1 MKLNIISTPLNII
14 NTEGGKVMHA
24 MKNIDNKFLMGEAYF
39 SEINYLS
46 VRAWKMHKIMT
57 MNLIV
62 PVGNIKFVF
71 YNEMGNENEE
81 IIVGEKNYVRLTVP
95 PKIWFGF
102 MGLSKLKNLLL
113 NLSDITHDKNE
124 IMKKDITGFNYKW
137 SEL

>member
-1 MKLNIISTPLNII
+1 MKLNIISTPLDIV

-24 MKNIDNKFLMGEAYF
+24 MKNIDNKFLLGEAYF

-71 YNEMGNENEE
+71 YNEKGDEKEE
-81 IIVGEKNYVRLTVP
+81 VIVGEKNYVRLTVP
-95 PKIWFGF
+95 PKTWFGF

-124 IMKKDITGFNYKW
+124 MKKKDITEFDYKW
-137 SEL
+137 SNL